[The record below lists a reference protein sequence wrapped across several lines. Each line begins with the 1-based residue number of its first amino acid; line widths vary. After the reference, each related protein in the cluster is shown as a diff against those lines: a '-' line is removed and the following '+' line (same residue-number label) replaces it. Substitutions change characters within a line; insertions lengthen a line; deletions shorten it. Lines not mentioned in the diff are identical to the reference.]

1 MKLKKNIFEKYN
13 FSHTNIINIK
23 SYLSFLKQS
32 NKLKLLNFES
42 SFQSLKT
49 IELNLKKVLKIIF
62 EFHKLN
68 KNIVFVGFPDI
79 NSYKFSLLFN
89 KFNYKFLKKK
99 VWVNGLLSNTNSLI
113 YYLNSKCLSNIS
125 KKNNLRLFQNLN
137 NLIELKK
144 LPDLIVVFSTE
155 ENLQL
160 INESNRLKI
169 PIIAFNNNS
178 NSKLLVISI
187 FNFKD
192 SFSVKLTSKFFY
204 FLISSIFVRDLKKS
218 IK

>member
-89 KFNYKFLKKK
+89 KFNYKFLKK
-99 VWVNGLLSNTNSLI
+99 NQI
-113 YYLNSKCLSNIS
+113 
-125 KKNNLRLFQNLN
+125 KKIN
-137 NLIELKK
+137 KK
-144 LPDLIVVFSTE
+144 ITLYGGKKRTLEAMRNPDV
-155 ENLQL
+155 
-160 INESNRLKI
+160 
-169 PIIAFNNNS
+169 
-178 NSKLLVISI
+178 
-187 FNFKD
+187 D
-192 SFSVKLTSKFFY
+192 
-204 FLISSIFVRDLKKS
+204 
-218 IK
+218 

>member
-68 KNIVFVGFPDI
+68 KKIVFVGFPDI

-89 KFNYKFLKKK
+89 KFNHNFLKKK
-99 VWVNGLLSNTNSLI
+99 
-113 YYLNSKCLSNIS
+113 SK
-125 KKNNLRLFQNLN
+125 
-137 NLIELKK
+137 
-144 LPDLIVVFSTE
+144 
-155 ENLQL
+155 
-160 INESNRLKI
+160 
-169 PIIAFNNNS
+169 
-178 NSKLLVISI
+178 
-187 FNFKD
+187 
-192 SFSVKLTSKFFY
+192 
-204 FLISSIFVRDLKKS
+204 
-218 IK
+218 

>member
-113 YYLNSKCLSNIS
+113 YYLNSKRLSNIS

-192 SFSVKLTSKFFY
+192 SFSVKLTSNFFY

>member
-89 KFNYKFLKKK
+89 KFNYKSLKKK

-113 YYLNSKCLSNIS
+113 YYLNSKRLSNIS
-125 KKNNLRLFQNLN
+125 KKNNLLLFQNLN

-192 SFSVKLTSKFFY
+192 SFSVKLTSNFFY

>member
-68 KNIVFVGFPDI
+68 KKIVFVGFPDI

-89 KFNYKFLKKK
+89 KFNHKFLKKK

-113 YYLNSKCLSNIS
+113 YYLNSKRLSNIS
-125 KKNNLRLFQNLN
+125 KKNNLQLFQNLN

>member
-113 YYLNSKCLSNIS
+113 YYLNSKRLSNIS
-125 KKNNLRLFQNLN
+125 KKNNLLLFQNLN

>member
-1 MKLKKNIFEKYN
+1 MKIKKKFSEKYN
-13 FSHTNIINIK
+13 FNYTNIINIK
-23 SYLSFLKQS
+23 SYLSFLKKS
-32 NKLKLLNFES
+32 KKLKLLD
-42 SFQSLKT
+42 FQSLKT
-49 IELNLKKVLKIIF
+49 IEINLKKVLKIIF

-79 NSYKFSLLFN
+79 DQYNFAILFN

-99 VWVNGLLSNTNSLI
+99 VWVNGLFCNSNSLI
-113 YYLNSKCLSNIS
+113 HYLNTKRLANVS
-125 KKNNLRLFQNLN
+125 KKTNLQLINNLT

-144 LPDLIVVFSTE
+144 LPDLIVIFSTE
-155 ENLQL
+155 ENLNL
-160 INESNRLKI
+160 IHESNCLRI

-178 NSKLLVISI
+178 NLKSLVISI

-192 SFSVKLTSKFFY
+192 YFSVKLTYKFFY
-204 FLISSIFVRDLKKS
+204 FLISSIFIRDLKKS

>member
-1 MKLKKNIFEKYN
+1 M
-13 FSHTNIINIK
+13 
-23 SYLSFLKQS
+23 
-32 NKLKLLNFES
+32 
-42 SFQSLKT
+42 
-49 IELNLKKVLKIIF
+49 
-62 EFHKLN
+62 
-68 KNIVFVGFPDI
+68 
-79 NSYKFSLLFN
+79 
-89 KFNYKFLKKK
+89 
-99 VWVNGLLSNTNSLI
+99 WVNGLLSNTNSLI
-113 YYLNSKCLSNIS
+113 YYLNSKRLSNIS
-125 KKNNLRLFQNLN
+125 KKNNLLLFQNLN

-192 SFSVKLTSKFFY
+192 SFSVKLTSNFFY

>member
-113 YYLNSKCLSNIS
+113 YYLNSKRLSNIS

>member
-1 MKLKKNIFEKYN
+1 M
-13 FSHTNIINIK
+13 
-23 SYLSFLKQS
+23 
-32 NKLKLLNFES
+32 
-42 SFQSLKT
+42 
-49 IELNLKKVLKIIF
+49 KIIF

-89 KFNYKFLKKK
+89 KFNYKSLKKK

-113 YYLNSKCLSNIS
+113 YYLNSKRLSNIS
-125 KKNNLRLFQNLN
+125 KKNNLLLFQNLN

-192 SFSVKLTSKFFY
+192 SFSVKLTSNFFY

>member
-89 KFNYKFLKKK
+89 KFNYKSLKKK

-113 YYLNSKCLSNIS
+113 YYLNSKRLSNIS
-125 KKNNLRLFQNLN
+125 KKNNLLLFQNLN

-192 SFSVKLTSKFFY
+192 SFSVKLTSNFFY
-204 FLISSIFVRDLKKS
+204 FLISSIFVRYLKKS

>member
-1 MKLKKNIFEKYN
+1 MKLKKNTFEKYN
-13 FSHTNIINIK
+13 FNHTNIINIK

-99 VWVNGLLSNTNSLI
+99 VWVNGLLSNSNSLL
-113 YYLNSKCLSNIS
+113 YYLNSKYLSNIS
-125 KKNNLRLFQNLN
+125 KKNNLQLFQNLN
-137 NLIELKK
+137 NLIALKK

-160 INESNRLKI
+160 INEANRLKI

-178 NSKLLVISI
+178 NSKLLIINI
-187 FNFKD
+187 FNFND
-192 SFSVKLTSKFFY
+192 YITINTNNNLY
-204 FLISSIFVRDLKKS
+204 FLNFENS
-218 IK
+218 